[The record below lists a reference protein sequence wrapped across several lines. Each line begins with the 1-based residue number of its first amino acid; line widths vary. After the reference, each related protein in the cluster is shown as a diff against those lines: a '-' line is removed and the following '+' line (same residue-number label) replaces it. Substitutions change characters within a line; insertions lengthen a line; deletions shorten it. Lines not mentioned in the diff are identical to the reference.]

1 MMTAPG
7 AKDRPYF
14 HHTSKAVEIEGK
26 SHLIDIATISYGRL
40 ILLNLSSVIVQH
52 LLREAKVKP
61 RAASLDWVKREAK
74 AGCVFSIGNTQRDAC
89 EGEEIVIVSKNK
101 ITRQFSD
108 SITALADMELL
119 KYTCATCGAFA
130 RKMCETTDCVA
141 CFCSSY
147 CEDATPSA
155 HNIECPT

>member
-7 AKDRPYF
+7 ARDRPYF
-14 HHTSKAVEIEGK
+14 HHTAKTVEIEGK
-26 SHLIDIATISYGRL
+26 WHLIDIATISYGRL
-40 ILLNLSSVIVQH
+40 ILLNLSSEVAQY
-52 LLREAKVKP
+52 LLREANVKP
-61 RAASLDWVKREAK
+61 RVASLLWVKGEAK
-74 AGCVFSIGNTQRDAC
+74 LGCVFSISNTQRDDC

-108 SITALADMELL
+108 STTAIADMELL

-130 RKMCETTDCVA
+130 RKMCDTTDCVA